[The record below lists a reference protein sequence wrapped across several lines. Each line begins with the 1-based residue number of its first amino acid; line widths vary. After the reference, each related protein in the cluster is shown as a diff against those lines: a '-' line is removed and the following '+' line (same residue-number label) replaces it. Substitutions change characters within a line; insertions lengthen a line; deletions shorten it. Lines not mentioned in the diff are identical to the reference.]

1 MTEARQLVDAVA
13 HRLPGQHNIYPS
25 IDTAVKH
32 VAKRLFWHKSNM
44 IVSDTGLDLDMT
56 TSDATVSL
64 PSDFWALKG
73 YPYPNGEKWHYT
85 PLPDLATRLVYS
97 SDGVSKYYEILNATL
112 RLTPPTSTDITVNG
126 DYFAKPTEITQPTS
140 DIPWNGLFD
149 DAIQEFL
156 IKWYAVGAAGKPEYT
171 MTIKDFFNDAV
182 DLIVPHRDITAPDQ
196 VVQVIDWDSED

>member
-32 VAKRLFWHKSNM
+32 IAKRLFWHKSNM
-44 IVSDTGLDLDMT
+44 IVSDTGLSLSMT
-56 TSDATVSL
+56 TSDSTVAL

-73 YPYPNGEKWHYT
+73 YPYPNGEKWHYD
-85 PLPDLATRLVYS
+85 PLPDLGTRLVYS

-112 RLTPPTSTDITVNG
+112 RLTPPTSSAITVNG
-126 DYFAKPTEITQPTS
+126 DYFVKPTEITQPTS
-140 DIPWNGLFD
+140 EIPWNGLFD

-156 IKWYAVGAAGKPEYT
+156 IKWYAVGAGGKPEYS
-171 MTIKDFFNDAV
+171 MTIASFFNDAV
-182 DLIVPHRDITAPDQ
+182 DLIVPYRDKTAPDQ
-196 VVQVIDWDSED
+196 VVQVIDWEDD